1 MSLICLN
8 LVLGG
13 YEFVRGVVL
22 ASHHNCR
29 ELVDNPRQLSDD
41 QIKALIDVEQSSAVP
56 LMLGCFRL
64 TGSGD
69 NQLQREITYTLK
81 MLQTTLITSSN
92 SWQFES
98 PWNWLDLDGGF
109 GTEQSPSDLNTIAD
123 IGSLEGILSERGYSG
138 DDINAIMYGNFIS
151 FCKKNLPQE

>member
-1 MSLICLN
+1 MNS
-8 LVLGG
+8 
-13 YEFVRGVVL
+13 YEGVVW

-41 QIKALIDVEQSSAVP
+41 QIKALIDRGAVIGSAFDAWMLSPNWIRGQSTP
-56 LMLGCFRL
+56 
-64 TGSGD
+64 TGD
-69 NQLQREITYTLK
+69 NVYIENVADHIDHICQIAGN
-81 MLQTTLITSSN
+81 SSHCGIG
-92 SWQFES
+92 S
-98 PWNWLDLDGGF
+98 DLDGGF

-123 IGSLEGILSERGYSG
+123 IGALEGILSERGYSG